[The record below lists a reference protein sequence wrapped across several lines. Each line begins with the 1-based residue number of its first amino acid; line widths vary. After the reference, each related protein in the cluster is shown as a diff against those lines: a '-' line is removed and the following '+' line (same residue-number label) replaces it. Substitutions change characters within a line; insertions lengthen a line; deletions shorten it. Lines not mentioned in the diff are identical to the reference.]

1 MGNTYRAI
9 CKLFREM
16 STGDTRSY
24 LEDVPNIRG
33 YIARLRTTIEHV
45 IDMGDVDYYYP
56 KDSSDKSMYRI
67 AINPSCVRMKHANGE
82 CLFVDYP
89 LWKQLK

>member
-1 MGNTYRAI
+1 MIENEKIILA
-9 CKLFREM
+9 
-16 STGDTRSY
+16 SVAQGD
-24 LEDVPNIRG
+24 EDRFKEIF
-33 YIARLRTTIEHV
+33 
-45 IDMGDVDYYYP
+45 DYYYP

-67 AINPSCVRMKHANGE
+67 AINQSCVRMKHANGE